1 TITFVSNNRN
11 INMKI
16 NERSLIMN
24 KFKVNIQGLTCT
36 GCEKHVDSALENI
49 GAKNIESSFQR
60 GEVLFELPNGIGIE
74 SARKAIEEEKD
85 LAAKVEELSLQEN
98 VVLGND
104 DDYDFIIIGTGGA
117 AFSAAIK
124 AVAYGE
130 KVAMVE
136 RGTVGGPCVN
146 IGCVPSKTLL
156 RAGEINHL
164 ANMNP
169 LIGLQTFAR
178 EVELAPLIKQKNE
191 LVNELQNQKYVNLI
205 DEYGFDLIKGEAKF
219 VDKS

>member
-1 TITFVSNNRN
+1 
-11 INMKI
+11 MKI

-74 SARKAIEEEKD
+74 SARKAIEEAKYQPG
-85 LAAKVEELSLQEN
+85 KVEELSLQEK

-104 DDYDFIIIGTGGA
+104 DDYDFIIIGSGGA

-124 AVAYGE
+124 AVEYGD

-136 RGTVGGPCVN
+136 RGTVGGSCVN
-146 IGCVPSKTLL
+146 IGWVSTKTVLIIN
-156 RAGEINHL
+156 EINHL
-164 ANMNP
+164 AYMN
-169 LIGLQTFAR
+169 LFIGLQTFVR
-178 EVELAPLIKQKNE
+178 EVELDSLIKQKNE
-191 LVNELQNQKYVNLI
+191 LVYELQNQKYVNLI
-205 DEYGFDLIKGEAKF
+205 DEYGFHLIKGEAKF
-219 VDKS
+219 VDKSTIEVNGKYLS